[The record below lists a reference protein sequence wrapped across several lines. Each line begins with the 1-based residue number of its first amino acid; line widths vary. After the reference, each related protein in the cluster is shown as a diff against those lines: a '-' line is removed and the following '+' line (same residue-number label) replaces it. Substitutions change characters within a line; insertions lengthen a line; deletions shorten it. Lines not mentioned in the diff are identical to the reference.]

1 VKWNKFN
8 FFVFSKMATCK
19 TNCCHSD
26 GLKLPKSDRK
36 RHKVINCA
44 RWNVILV
51 ISCSFFALV
60 SVTWAQSYPQNP
72 YLGDRDPR
80 FYSRPGVDYRP
91 TDPGDK
97 DYR

>member
-1 VKWNKFN
+1 
-8 FFVFSKMATCK
+8 MATCK

-26 GLKLPKSDRK
+26 GQISLINNIKVYKK
-36 RHKVINCA
+36 TRHVTKNA
-44 RWNVILV
+44 ILV
-51 ISCSFFALV
+51 FTLCFCAIFAQTIAQ
-60 SVTWAQSYPQNP
+60 SYPQSYPQNP

-91 TDPGDK
+91 PNPGDK